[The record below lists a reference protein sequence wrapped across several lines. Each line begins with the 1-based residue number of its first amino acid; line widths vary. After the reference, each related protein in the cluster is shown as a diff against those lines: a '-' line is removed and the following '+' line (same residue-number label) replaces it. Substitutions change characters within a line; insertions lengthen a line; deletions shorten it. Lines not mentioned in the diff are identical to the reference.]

1 MTRRRRIAIAAAIV
15 AIAAVLIG
23 APEAFAAA
31 GGGSHSFGGG
41 GEGGGG
47 GGFGGDGGGG
57 RGVGIYILF
66 QILIRIAV
74 LGHGL
79 GALFL
84 IALAVIWFVFTRM
97 SPRAGGFWS
106 ARQKAGRAAR
116 SQTARRERRV
126 QLAAA
131 EAAEDDE
138 AFSPDVVRPAAAKL
152 FTDIQAAWDANDRH
166 RLQKL
171 VAPDLLIEW
180 EHRLDDFQARG
191 WRNHVEPIGTPNV
204 EYVGLTNRSG
214 NQDDRVVVRIE
225 AKVRDYVVDRNGR
238 HIKSDGQFGETR
250 RLREFWTLR
259 RRGGRWILASI
270 EQGAEGSHA
279 LNDEIVASPWADEQ
293 GMRDE
298 ALVEGAVADAVPQG
312 TKIAEVADLH
322 FEGDARAAALDLSL
336 ADGRFAP
343 DVLEVAARRAVAA
356 WAEAVDG
363 SDKELDAIAH
373 PEAITQLLHPGDPS
387 GGTRLVVRGPRVQ
400 QIRIVALAAAVTP
413 PTMTI
418 EVDVVGRR
426 YIENR
431 RTTEVLAGSQSRETS
446 FTEHWT
452 FALDGPDEQPWRIAA
467 TGAPL
472 ARA

>member
-1 MTRRRRIAIAAAIV
+1 MNRRGRIALAAAVIAIA
-15 AIAAVLIG
+15 VLIL
-23 APEAFAAA
+23 APDALAAA

-47 GGFGGDGGGG
+47 GGFGGGGGG

-84 IALAVIWFVFTRM
+84 IALALIWFTFRRM
-97 SPRAGGFWS
+97 SPRAGGFWA
-106 ARQKAGRAAR
+106 ARQRTGRAAR
-116 SQTARRERRV
+116 NQTKRRERRV

-138 AFSPDVVRPAAAKL
+138 AFAPDVVKPAAAKL
-152 FTDIQAAWDANDRH
+152 FTDIQSAWDANDRY

-180 EHRLDDFQARG
+180 EHRLDDFQAKG
-191 WRNHVEPIGTPNV
+191 WRNRVEPIGTPNV
-204 EYVGLTNRSG
+204 EYVGLTNRSE
-214 NQDDRVVVRIE
+214 NQADRVVVRIE
-225 AKVRDYVVDRNGR
+225 AKVRDYVVDRNGK
-238 HIKSDGQFGETR
+238 HIKSEGQFGETR

-259 RRGGRWILASI
+259 RRDRRWILASI

-279 LNDEIVASPWADEQ
+279 LDDEIVASAWSDDQ

-312 TKIAEVADLH
+312 TRISEVADLQ
-322 FEGDARAAALDLSL
+322 FEGDAHAAALDLSL

-363 SDKELDAIAH
+363 GDKPLNAIAH
-373 PEAITQLLHPGDPS
+373 PEAIRNLLHPGDPS
-387 GGTRLVVRGPRVQ
+387 QATRLVVRGPRVK
-400 QIRIVALAAAVTP
+400 QIRIVGLDAAVTP

-418 EVDVVGRR
+418 EVDVTGRR

-452 FALDGPDEQPWRIAA
+452 FALDGPATQPWRIAA

>member
-1 MTRRRRIAIAAAIV
+1 MTGRRRIAIAAAIV

-23 APEAFAAA
+23 APDAFAAA

-41 GEGGGG
+41 GGGGGG

-84 IALAVIWFVFTRM
+84 IALALIWFTFRRMGPQTR
-97 SPRAGGFWS
+97 GFWS
-106 ARQKAGRAAR
+106 ARQRSGRAAR
-116 SQTARRERRV
+116 ASTARRERRV
-126 QLAAA
+126 HLAAA

-138 AFSPDVVRPAAAKL
+138 AFAPDVVKPAAASL
-152 FTDIQAAWDANDRH
+152 FMQIQTAWDAGNRTE
-166 RLQKL
+166 LQKL
-171 VAPDLLIEW
+171 VAPDLLVEW
-180 EHRLDDFQARG
+180 ERRLDDFQSRG
-191 WRNHVEPIGTPNV
+191 WRNRVQPEGTPNV
-204 EYVGLTNRSG
+204 EYVGLTNRG
-214 NQDDRVVVRIE
+214 GDDADRVVVRIE
-225 AKVRDYVVDRNGR
+225 AKLRDYVVDRNGR
-238 HIKSDGQFGETR
+238 HIKSEGQLGETR

-259 RRGGRWILASI
+259 RRGDRWILASI

-279 LNDEIVASPWADEQ
+279 LQDEIVASPWADEQ
-293 GMRDE
+293 AMRDE
-298 ALVEGAVADAVPQG
+298 ALVEGAVADAVPEG
-312 TKIAEVADLH
+312 TNVADVADLQ

-363 SDKELDAIAH
+363 SDASLNAIAH
-373 PEAITQLLHPGDPS
+373 PEAARELLHPGDPS
-387 GGTRLVVRGPRVQ
+387 GATRVVVRGPRVK
-400 QIRIVALAAAVTP
+400 QIRIVALDAAAAP

-418 EVDVVGRR
+418 EVDVIGRR

-452 FALDGPDEQPWRIAA
+452 FALDGPAQQPWRIAA

>member
-41 GEGGGG
+41 GGEGGG
-47 GGFGGDGGGG
+47 GGGG

-79 GALFL
+79 GALVL
-84 IALAVIWFVFTRM
+84 IALAIVWFTFKRM
-97 SPRAGGFWS
+97 APQAQGFWAARQRTGRS
-106 ARQKAGRAAR
+106 ARA
-116 SQTARRERRV
+116 STARRERRV

-131 EAAEDDE
+131 EASEDDP
-138 AFSPDVVRPAAAKL
+138 AFAPDVVKPAAASL
-152 FTDIQAAWDANDRH
+152 FTQIQTAWDAGNRLE
-166 RLQKL
+166 LQKL
-171 VAPDLLIEW
+171 VAPKLLTEW
-180 EHRLDDFQARG
+180 EQRLDDFQRKG
-191 WRNHVEPIGTPNV
+191 WRNRVQPIGTPTV
-204 EYVGLTNRSG
+204 EYVGLTNRG
-214 NQDDRVVVRIE
+214 GDAEDRVVVRIE
-225 AKVRDYVVDRNGR
+225 AKLRDYVVDRNGR
-238 HIKSDGQFGETR
+238 HIKGQGQFSETR

-259 RRGGRWILASI
+259 RRGNRWILASI
-270 EQGAEGSHA
+270 EQGAEGSHV
-279 LNDEIVASPWADEQ
+279 LQDEVIATPWADEQ

-298 ALVEGAVADAVPQG
+298 ALVEGAVADAVPAG
-312 TKIAEVADLH
+312 TKVSDIADLQFDGSAH
-322 FEGDARAAALDLSL
+322 AAALDLSL

-343 DVLEVAARRAVAA
+343 DILEVAARRAVAA
-356 WAEAVDG
+356 WADAVDG
-363 SDKELDAIAH
+363 SDAGLKAIAS
-373 PEAITQLLHPGDPS
+373 PEATRQLLHPGDPS
-387 GGTRLVVRGPRVQ
+387 AATRVVVRGPRVK
-400 QIRIVALAAAVTP
+400 QIRIVTLDAAALP

-418 EVDVVGRR
+418 EVDVIGRR

-452 FALDGPDEQPWRIAA
+452 FALDGPAQQPWRIVA

>member
-1 MTRRRRIAIAAAIV
+1 MTPRGRRIALAAAIV

-23 APEAFAAA
+23 APDAFGAA

-41 GEGGGG
+41 GGEGGGG
-47 GGFGGDGGGG
+47 GGGG

-79 GALFL
+79 GALVL
-84 IALAVIWFVFTRM
+84 IALALIWFVFTRT
-97 SPRAGGFWS
+97 SPTARGFWS
-106 ARQKAGRAAR
+106 ARQRTGRAAR
-116 SQTARRERRV
+116 NQAKRRERRV

-138 AFSPDVVRPAAAKL
+138 AFAPDVVKPAAATL
-152 FTDIQAAWDANDRH
+152 FTDIQAAWDADDRQTLH
-166 RLQKL
+166 RL
-171 VAPDLLIEW
+171 VSPELLTEW
-180 EHRLDDFQARG
+180 EHRLDDFKARG
-191 WRNHVEPIGTPNV
+191 WRNRVQPIGSPNV
-204 EYVGLTNRSG
+204 EYVGLTNRSEG
-214 NQDDRVVVRIE
+214 DADRVIVRIE
-225 AKVRDYVVDRNGR
+225 AKVRDYVVDRNGK
-238 HIKSDGQFGETR
+238 HIKSEGQFGETR

-259 RRGGRWILASI
+259 RRGSRWILASI

-279 LNDEIVASPWADEQ
+279 LQDEIVASPWADEQ
-293 GMRDE
+293 SMRDE

-312 TKIAEVADLH
+312 TKIAEVADLQ

-363 SDKELDAIAH
+363 SDAALTAIAH
-373 PEAITQLLHPGDPS
+373 PEAAKQLLHPGDPS
-387 GGTRLVVRGPRVQ
+387 AATRLVVRGPRVK
-400 QIRIVALAAAVTP
+400 QIRIGALDAGATP
-413 PTMTI
+413 PTMTV
-418 EVDVVGRR
+418 EVDVAGRR

-446 FTEHWT
+446 FTEHWM
-452 FALDGPDEQPWRIAA
+452 FALDGPAQQPWRIAA

>member
-15 AIAAVLIG
+15 AIAAMLIG

-41 GEGGGG
+41 GGEGGG

-79 GALFL
+79 GALVL
-84 IALAVIWFVFTRM
+84 IGLALVWFVFTRM
-97 SPRAGGFWS
+97 SPGAQGFWS
-106 ARQKAGRAAR
+106 ARQRTGRAAR
-116 SQTARRERRV
+116 TQTARRERRV
-126 QLAAA
+126 HLAAA
-131 EAAEDDE
+131 EAAEDDP
-138 AFSPDVVRPAAAKL
+138 AFAPDVVKPAAASL
-152 FTDIQAAWDANDRH
+152 FTEIQTAWDSGNRQTLH
-166 RLQKL
+166 RL
-171 VAPDLLIEW
+171 VAPELLVEW
-180 EHRLDDFQARG
+180 EQRLDDFQRKG
-191 WRNHVEPIGTPNV
+191 WRNRVQPIGAPTI
-204 EYVGLTNRSG
+204 EYVGLTNRG
-214 NQDDRVVVRIE
+214 GDDNDSVVTRIE
-225 AKVRDYVVDRNGR
+225 CKMRDYVVDHNGK
-238 HIKSDGQFGETR
+238 HIRSEGQFGETR

-259 RRGGRWILASI
+259 RRGNRWILASI

-279 LNDEIVASPWADEQ
+279 LQDNVVASPWADEQ
-293 GMRDE
+293 AMRDE

-312 TKIAEVADLH
+312 TKIAEVADLQ
-322 FEGDARAAALDLSL
+322 FEGDARGAALDLSL

-343 DVLEVAARRAVAA
+343 DVLEVAARRAVAG

-363 SDKELDAIAH
+363 SDKQLKAIAH
-373 PEAITQLLHPGDPS
+373 PEAIRDLLHPGDPS
-387 GGTRLVVRGPRVQ
+387 QSTRLVVRGPRVK
-400 QIRIVALAAAVTP
+400 QIRIASLDAAATP

-418 EVDVVGRR
+418 EVDVIGRR

-452 FALDGPDEQPWRIAA
+452 FALDGPATQPWRIAA
-467 TGAPL
+467 TRAPL

>member
-15 AIAAVLIG
+15 AIAAVLIA

-41 GEGGGG
+41 GGGGE
-47 GGFGGDGGGG
+47 GGGG

-84 IALAVIWFVFTRM
+84 IAVALIWFVFTRM
-97 SPRAGGFWS
+97 SPSANGFWA

-116 SQTARRERRV
+116 NQAARRERRV
-126 QLAAA
+126 QAAAA

-138 AFSPDVVRPAAAKL
+138 AFSPDVVKPAAAKL
-152 FTDIQAAWDANDRH
+152 FTDVQAAWDANDRH

-171 VAPDLLIEW
+171 VGPDLLLEW
-180 EHRLDDFQARG
+180 EHRLDDFQSKG
-191 WRNHVEPIGTPNV
+191 WRNHVEPIGAPTV
-204 EYVGLTNRSG
+204 EYVGLSNRSD
-214 NQDDRVVVRIE
+214 NDADRVVVRIE
-225 AKVRDYVVDRNGR
+225 AKVRDYVVDRSGK
-238 HIKSDGQFGETR
+238 HIKSEGQLGETR

-279 LNDEIVASPWADEQ
+279 LNDEIVASPWSDDQ

-312 TKIAEVADLH
+312 TKISEVADLQ
-322 FEGDARAAALDLSL
+322 FEGDAHAAALDLSL

-363 SDKELDAIAH
+363 SDKALGAIAH
-373 PEAITQLLHPGDPS
+373 PAAIKALLHPGDPS
-387 GGTRLVVRGPRVQ
+387 QSTRLVVRGPRVK
-400 QIRIVALAAAVTP
+400 QIRIVALDAAVTP

-418 EVDVVGRR
+418 EVDVTGRR

-452 FALDGPDEQPWRIAA
+452 FALDGPDSQPWRIAA

>member
-23 APEAFAAA
+23 APEAFASA
-31 GGGSHSFGGG
+31 GGGSHGFGGGG

-47 GGFGGDGGGG
+47 GGGG

-84 IALAVIWFVFTRM
+84 IALALVWFAFRRMGPQTR
-97 SPRAGGFWS
+97 GFWS
-106 ARQKAGRAAR
+106 ARQRSGRAAR
-116 SQTARRERRV
+116 ANTKRRERRV

-131 EAAEDDE
+131 EAAEDDP
-138 AFSPDVVRPAAAKL
+138 AFAPDVVKPAAAAL
-152 FTDIQAAWDANDRH
+152 FMEIQGAWDTGNRQT
-166 RLQKL
+166 LQRL
-171 VAPDLLIEW
+171 VAPELLDEW
-180 EHRLDDFQARG
+180 EQRLDDFQRRG
-191 WRNHVEPIGTPNV
+191 WRNRVQPIGAPTV
-204 EYVGLTNRSG
+204 EYVGLSNRG
-214 NQDDRVVVRIE
+214 DDDADRVVVRIE
-225 AKVRDYVVDRNGR
+225 AKVRDYVVDHDGK
-238 HIKSDGQFGETR
+238 HIKSEGQLTETR

-259 RRGGRWILASI
+259 RQGNRWILASI
-270 EQGAEGSHA
+270 EQGAEGSHV
-279 LNDEIVASPWADEQ
+279 LQDEVIATPWADEQ
-293 GMRDE
+293 SMRDE

-312 TKIAEVADLH
+312 TKIAEVADLQ
-322 FEGDARAAALDLSL
+322 FEGDGRAAALDLSL

-363 SDKELDAIAH
+363 SDASLTAIAH
-373 PEAITQLLHPGDPS
+373 PDAAKQLLHPGDPS
-387 GGTRLVVRGPRVQ
+387 AATRLVVRGPRVK
-400 QIRIVALAAAVTP
+400 QIRIVALDAGATP
-413 PTMTI
+413 PTMTV

-431 RTTEVLAGSQSRETS
+431 RTTQVLAGSQSRETS
-446 FTEHWT
+446 FTEHWM
-452 FALDGPDEQPWRIAA
+452 FALDGPAQQPWRIAA

>member
-1 MTRRRRIAIAAAIV
+1 MTRRRRIAIAAAMV

-23 APEAFAAA
+23 APDAFAAA

-41 GEGGGG
+41 GGEGG

-79 GALFL
+79 GALVL
-84 IALAVIWFVFTRM
+84 IALALVWFTFTRM
-97 SPRAGGFWS
+97 APQASRFWS
-106 ARQKAGRAAR
+106 ARERAGRASRA
-116 SQTARRERRV
+116 STARRERRV

-131 EAAEDDE
+131 EAAEDNP
-138 AFSPDVVRPAAAKL
+138 AFAPDVVKPAAAAL
-152 FTDIQAAWDANDRH
+152 FTEIQGAWDTGNRQTLH
-166 RLQKL
+166 RLVSPELL
-171 VAPDLLIEW
+171 VEW
-180 EHRLDDFQARG
+180 EHRLDDFQRRG
-191 WRNHVEPIGTPNV
+191 WRNRVQPIGTPNV
-204 EYVGLTNRSG
+204 EYVGISNRSG
-214 NQDDRVVVRIE
+214 DDSDRVVVRIE
-225 AKVRDYVVDRNGR
+225 AKVRDYVIDSNGK
-238 HIKSDGQFGETR
+238 HIKSEGQLSETR

-259 RRGGRWILASI
+259 RRGNRWILASI

-279 LNDEIVASPWADEQ
+279 MNDEIVASPWADEQ
-293 GMRDE
+293 AMRDE
-298 ALVEGAVADAVPQG
+298 ALVEGAVADAVPHG
-312 TKIAEVADLH
+312 TQIADVADLQ
-322 FEGDARAAALDLSL
+322 FEGTARAAALDLSL

-363 SDKELDAIAH
+363 SDANLNAIAH
-373 PEAITQLLHPGDPS
+373 PEAAKQLLHPGDPS
-387 GGTRLVVRGPRVQ
+387 GGTRLVVRGPRVK
-400 QIRIVALAAAVTP
+400 QIRIVALDAAATP

-418 EVDVVGRR
+418 EVDVTGRR

-452 FALDGPDEQPWRIAA
+452 FALDGPAEQPWRIAA

-472 ARA
+472 AKA

>member
-23 APEAFAAA
+23 APDAFAAA

-41 GEGGGG
+41 GGEGGG
-47 GGFGGDGGGG
+47 GGFGGGGGGG

-79 GALFL
+79 GALVL
-84 IALAVIWFVFTRM
+84 IGLALVWFTFTRM
-97 SPRAGGFWS
+97 TPRTRGFWS
-106 ARQKAGRAAR
+106 ARQRSGRAAR
-116 SQTARRERRV
+116 SSTARRERRV

-131 EAAEDDE
+131 EAAEDDP
-138 AFSPDVVRPAAAKL
+138 AFAPDVVKPAAASL
-152 FTDIQAAWDANDRH
+152 FMQIQTAWDAGNRTA
-166 RLQKL
+166 LQKL
-171 VAPDLLIEW
+171 VGPELLTEW
-180 EHRLDDFQARG
+180 EHRLDDFQSRG
-191 WRNHVEPIGTPNV
+191 WRNRVEPLEPPNV
-204 EYVGLTNRSG
+204 EYVGLTNRG
-214 NQDDRVVVRIE
+214 GGDADRVVVRIE
-225 AKVRDYVVDRNGR
+225 AKVRDYVVDRNGK
-238 HIKSDGQFGETR
+238 HIKSEGQLSETR

-259 RRGGRWILASI
+259 RRGERWILASI
-270 EQGAEGSHA
+270 EQGAEGAHA
-279 LNDEIVASPWADEQ
+279 LNDELVASPWADEQ
-293 GMRDE
+293 AMRDE
-298 ALVEGAVADAVPQG
+298 ALVEGAVADAVPEG
-312 TKIAEVADLH
+312 TNVADVADLQ
-322 FEGDARAAALDLSL
+322 FEGDAHAAALDLCL

-363 SDKELDAIAH
+363 SDASLRAIAH
-373 PEAITQLLHPGDPS
+373 PEAAQQLLHPGDPS
-387 GGTRLVVRGPRVQ
+387 AATRLVVRGPRVK
-400 QIRIVALAAAVTP
+400 QIRIVALDAAATP

-418 EVDVVGRR
+418 EVDVIGRR

-452 FALDGPDEQPWRIAA
+452 FALDGPAE
-467 TGAPL
+467 
-472 ARA
+472 

>member
-41 GEGGGG
+41 GGGGGG
-47 GGFGGDGGGG
+47 GGFGGGGGG

-84 IALAVIWFVFTRM
+84 IALALVWFGFRRM
-97 SPRAGGFWS
+97 GPQAQGFWS
-106 ARQKAGRAAR
+106 ARRRSGRAAR
-116 SQTARRERRV
+116 ASTARRERRV

-131 EAAEDDE
+131 EAAEDDP
-138 AFSPDVVRPAAAKL
+138 AFAPDVVKPAAASL
-152 FTDIQAAWDANDRH
+152 FTQIQTAWDAGNRTA
-166 RLQKL
+166 LQKL
-171 VAPDLLIEW
+171 VAPGLLTEW
-180 EHRLDDFQARG
+180 EQRLDDFQRKG
-191 WRNHVEPIGTPNV
+191 WHNRVQPIGTPSV
-204 EYVGLTNRSG
+204 EYVGLSNRG
-214 NQDDRVVVRIE
+214 GDDADRVVVRIE
-225 AKVRDYVVDRNGR
+225 AKVRDYVVDRHGN
-238 HIKSDGQFGETR
+238 HVKSEGQFGETR

-259 RRGGRWILASI
+259 RRGSRWILASI

-279 LNDEIVASPWADEQ
+279 LQDEVIATPWADEQ

-298 ALVEGAVADAVPQG
+298 ALVEGAVADAVPAG
-312 TKIAEVADLH
+312 TNVAELADLQ

-343 DVLEVAARRAVAA
+343 DVLEIAARRAVAA

-363 SDKELDAIAH
+363 SDSRLKDVAHADAM
-373 PEAITQLLHPGDPS
+373 QDLLHPGDPS
-387 GGTRLVVRGPRVQ
+387 GGTRLVVRGPRVKL
-400 QIRIVALAAAVTP
+400 IRIAALDAAANP

-418 EVDVVGRR
+418 EVDLIGRR

-431 RTTEVLAGSQSRETS
+431 RTTEVLSGSQSRETS

-452 FALDGPDEQPWRIAA
+452 FALDGPATQPWRIAA
-467 TGAPL
+467 AGAPV
-472 ARA
+472 ART